1 MPSPPPHT
9 CWADADAWR
18 SGFVILGANTNAIPT
33 PPPQSQVII
42 GTDGFW
48 GAHEWTVYPQPHRR
62 EFPYLA
68 WIPLRQSNT
77 TVPSN
82 VLTYSVDK
90 SMWQVHPDK
99 SNIRVVN
106 PTLLDKLT
114 KEWMSIKAAVQDPFK
129 TISSDP
135 SFSPVR
141 HPMEAYVRAVAA
153 LSRLEDDFG
162 AWRDFVEVFRNLQR
176 YLLELRAFLDWWKD
190 IRAGDDFRSPIRA
203 PTRGAIF
210 EDAQLYETYVN
221 VVLDLAKEVK
231 LLPRKSCTTQPMS
244 LQPLTHSLP
253 HWYYPPLVRDVITE
267 LETAARGYA
276 ERLDTFNSTKGFK
289 RKQDKT
295 KNRTNDQAGRRAKKA
310 KTIMTSLA
318 THPNN
323 QELRRLTDAGAA
335 PDWSP
340 GTQEVWTH
348 ALGHVSYLNLAS
360 QVSPRRFVF
369 PPVHLFWGGEPQNQ
383 RIYNHH
389 YLVLFDEIKNRPE
402 RDLPAL
408 TTQEWRSIL
417 GNTYWKK
424 QWPKHNGNNPST
436 FDPNVFWKYGGSLFF
451 GDERSA
457 DVAAG
462 RYNPTSR
469 LSCHC
474 DVQLAT
480 ADDTDI
486 RQVVVYH
493 LNSFHVYEEIREM
506 ERLQFPIVE
515 MWDPSKGGVNPDFFC
530 DKNSWRRWVRAVRD
544 VVVDWD
550 GFDRW
555 DWGCLSNVRE
565 LGIDKLSGRD
575 FHKFTVTIRRPYVV
589 LPPILVI
596 LVLITEKGLA
606 TDSSIFLF
614 LTSRMSGPHVRPPA
628 TAPQTLSQR
637 SASPRHILSA
647 VGLSLTT
654 GKYKWPDV
662 DLLVED
668 RLPSR
673 VEDSDVG
680 VKIYHHCVTEV
691 RKLKGTTI
699 YSVAQVK
706 AR

>member
-18 SGFVILGANTNAIPT
+18 SGFVILGANTDAVPT

-48 GAHEWTVYPQPHRR
+48 GAHEWTVYPQPHRH
-62 EFPYLA
+62 EFLYLA

-77 TVPSN
+77 VTSN

-90 SMWQVHPDK
+90 SMWRVHPDN

-114 KEWMSIKAAVQDPFK
+114 KEWISIKAAVQDPFK

-135 SFSPVR
+135 FFSPVR
-141 HPMEAYVRAVAA
+141 HPMGAYIRAVAA
-153 LSRLEDDFG
+153 LNRLEDGFG

-176 YLLELRAFLDWWKD
+176 YLLELHAFLDWWKD
-190 IRAGDDFRSPIRA
+190 IRAGDDFWSPIRA
-203 PTRGAIF
+203 PTRGTIF
-210 EDAQLYETYVN
+210 EDAQLYETYVRRSLRAFLLVHKSMKLN
-221 VVLDLAKEVK
+221 CRLANRARHSPCPSSPS
-231 LLPRKSCTTQPMS
+231 LTLFPIGTTPTQ
-244 LQPLTHSLP
+244 
-253 HWYYPPLVRDVITE
+253 

-276 ERLDTFNSTKGFK
+276 ERLDTFNPTKEFK
-289 RKQDKT
+289 RKLDKT
-295 KNRTNDQAGRRAKKA
+295 KNRTNNEAGRRAKKA
-310 KTIMTSLA
+310 KTIMASLA

-340 GTQEVWTH
+340 GIQEVWTH
-348 ALGHVSYLNLAS
+348 ALNHVSYLNLAS
-360 QVSPRRFVF
+360 QVSPRRFAF

-424 QWPKHNGNNPST
+424 QWPKHNGNNPLT
-436 FDPNVFWKYGGSLFF
+436 FDPKVFWKYRGSLFF
-451 GDERSA
+451 GDEWSA

-462 RYNPTSR
+462 WYNPTSR

-493 LNSFHVYEEIREM
+493 LNSFHMYEEIREM
-506 ERLQFPIVE
+506 EHIQF
-515 MWDPSKGGVNPDFFC
+515 
-530 DKNSWRRWVRAVRD
+530 
-544 VVVDWD
+544 
-550 GFDRW
+550 
-555 DWGCLSNVRE
+555 LST
-565 LGIDKLSGRD
+565 
-575 FHKFTVTIRRPYVV
+575 F
-589 LPPILVI
+589 
-596 LVLITEKGLA
+596 EK
-606 TDSSIFLF
+606 
-614 LTSRMSGPHVRPPA
+614 
-628 TAPQTLSQR
+628 
-637 SASPRHILSA
+637 
-647 VGLSLTT
+647 
-654 GKYKWPDV
+654 
-662 DLLVED
+662 
-668 RLPSR
+668 
-673 VEDSDVG
+673 
-680 VKIYHHCVTEV
+680 
-691 RKLKGTTI
+691 
-699 YSVAQVK
+699 
-706 AR
+706 